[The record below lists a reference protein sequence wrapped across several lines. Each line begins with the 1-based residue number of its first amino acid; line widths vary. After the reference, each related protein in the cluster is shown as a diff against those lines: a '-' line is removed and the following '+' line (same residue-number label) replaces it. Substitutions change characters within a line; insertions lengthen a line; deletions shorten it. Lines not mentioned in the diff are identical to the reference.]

1 MITDAYKHIF
11 TLFQFLS
18 SWKCQRAVLNS
29 TLMVTT
35 QLVPTL
41 KPPYMLIEAKRSQ
54 SSSAGVCL
62 QSQHQNHLCFAGKRG
77 TDFRT
82 LGELLVVIQA
92 TCEDTILIVY
102 ATFFVLDWVYCLY
115 SYLTKLLQNL
125 LNFKF
130 KIIVRHMSCTIEIR
144 QFLPLSKI
152 FE

>member
-1 MITDAYKHIF
+1 MKPQRDVPDNDYKVALDSFCSLFIEPIIRRSDKAEAELLAVGAYKHIF

-35 QLVPTL
+35 QLVPIL
-41 KPPYMLIEAKRSQ
+41 KPPYMLIEAKQSQ

-92 TCEDTILIVY
+92 TCEDIILIVY
-102 ATFFVLDWVYCLY
+102 ATFFVLD
-115 SYLTKLLQNL
+115 
-125 LNFKF
+125 
-130 KIIVRHMSCTIEIR
+130 
-144 QFLPLSKI
+144 
-152 FE
+152 